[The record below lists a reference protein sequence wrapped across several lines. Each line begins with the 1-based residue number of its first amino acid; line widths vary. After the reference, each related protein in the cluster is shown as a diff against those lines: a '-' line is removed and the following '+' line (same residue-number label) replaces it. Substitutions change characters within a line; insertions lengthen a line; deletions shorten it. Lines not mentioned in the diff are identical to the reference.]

1 MGDLSGKFGVLSGST
16 FFGNYLDP
24 LLALSGTL
32 VVVGFRPRG
41 GRA

>member
-24 LLALSGTL
+24 LLALSGKL
-32 VVVGFRPRG
+32 VGFRPRG
-41 GRA
+41 SRA